1 VPPTGSPPYGF
12 RFAHGFATAS
22 RPSRRLTQKT
32 YCPIANLSHHQLI
45 IINYQL
51 SMKTFFSIVGLL
63 LCTALLFGQ
72 PYPVTCN
79 VNVLPPSSTYLP
91 DYAGVGNE
99 KLQVLLQLRDPS
111 TPTLGVGA
119 VWKIE

>member
-1 VPPTGSPPYGF
+1 M
-12 RFAHGFATAS
+12 
-22 RPSRRLTQKT
+22 
-32 YCPIANLSHHQLI
+32 
-45 IINYQL
+45 
-51 SMKTFFSIVGLL
+51 MKTFFSIVGLL

-91 DYAGVGNE
+91 DYAGIGNE

-111 TPTLGVGA
+111 TPTLGVYLRLR
-119 VWKIE
+119 IEGDNGVVLQTKQGVGRNREVAIEKSRLRWAYV